1 MIFLFPDGVK
11 HRVYNSRS
19 MTDVESRLEVLLL
32 EESDRFV
39 SYSCIGINSQ
49 GAAEDRVD
57 IEVIEKQPAVYDSA
71 PQKTEVET
79 RVQLWDTNE
88 GMSIMAIR
96 VVEFSNRGSD
106 FCKLLMLP
114 ETLCAGMEILA
125 WFLVEGK
132 YYSHT

>member
-1 MIFLFPDGVK
+1 
-11 HRVYNSRS
+11 

-39 SYSCIGINSQ
+39 SYSCNGINSQ

-57 IEVIEKQPAVYDSA
+57 IEVIENRPAVYDNS

-88 GMSIMAIR
+88 GMSTLNMAVW
-96 VVEFSNRGSD
+96 VVEFSNGGYKIRKIFAFESTYP
-106 FCKLLMLP
+106 K
-114 ETLCAGMEILA
+114 EIIE
-125 WFLVEGK
+125 F
-132 YYSHT
+132 

>member
-1 MIFLFPDGVK
+1 MTVLFPTPVLESNLILSYSNLTVISLFADGVK

-19 MTDVESRLEVLLL
+19 MADVESRLEVLLL

-88 GMSIMAIR
+88 GMSIY
-96 VVEFSNRGSD
+96 
-106 FCKLLMLP
+106 CPYL
-114 ETLCAGMEILA
+114 
-125 WFLVEGK
+125 
-132 YYSHT
+132 

>member
-1 MIFLFPDGVK
+1 MDFANSQIVSIIQRNLILFYSNLTVISLFPDGVK

-57 IEVIEKQPAVYDSA
+57 IEVIEKQPALYDSA

-88 GMSIMAIR
+88 GMS
-96 VVEFSNRGSD
+96 VLS
-106 FCKLLMLP
+106 
-114 ETLCAGMEILA
+114 
-125 WFLVEGK
+125 
-132 YYSHT
+132 

>member
-1 MIFLFPDGVK
+1 MDFVNTQILSITQRNLILFYSNLIAISLFPDGVK

-88 GMSIMAIR
+88 GMSINVSL
-96 VVEFSNRGSD
+96 VVEFLR
-106 FCKLLMLP
+106 
-114 ETLCAGMEILA
+114 
-125 WFLVEGK
+125 W
-132 YYSHT
+132 